1 MLSSST
7 LSSSSSCS
15 SSYFRFQRSRMLRLK
30 CSFVEFRS
38 LPCSTLR
45 VHLVF
50 LENKRTEVRGQK
62 KSSSLRKCGKNG
74 KRVCIIRTDEGVFKV
89 CRIQWANYA
98 FFYYTTE
105 WHCTAASCQRE
116 SQRERERERSD
127 SDLRRCTFVESA
139 KICQIKVIHC

>member
-1 MLSSST
+1 
-7 LSSSSSCS
+7 
-15 SSYFRFQRSRMLRLK
+15 MLRLK

-62 KSSSLRKCGKNG
+62 KSSSLRKWERNG
-74 KRVCIIRTDEGVFKV
+74 KRVCIIETDEGVFKV
-89 CRIQWANYA
+89 HVESNEQITHS
-98 FFYYTTE
+98 FTTLLSG
-105 WHCTAASCQRE
+105 TPLQRHVRE
-116 SQRERERERSD
+116 RVRERERESSD
-127 SDLRRCTFVESA
+127 SDLRRCTFLERA